1 MSTTTRTLKRSLRA
15 SFVAKTACFSMNR
28 FLLFSILVFF
38 TACGSIKHLPPAENN
53 HTVEVRDSVRIKD
66 SLVIKTKSV
75 YKDYGSLLDTLRITD
90 DLGRGSMKSWVDT
103 TNHVLAGKLTLEQS
117 EDRTRV
123 EYKDREVHDTLRIK
137 ESFPVPVEVKTTP
150 KAYPWSLA
158 LNFLF
163 LSLTGIWIYFKI
175 QKKKIGLK

>member
-1 MSTTTRTLKRSLRA
+1 MMSYTTRTLKRSLRA
-15 SFVAKTACFSMNR
+15 RYGAKMACFVMNR
-28 FLLFSILVFF
+28 FLLFSLLVIFA
-38 TACGSIKHLPPAENN
+38 ACGSIKHLPPAENN

-75 YKDYGSLLDTLRITD
+75 YKDYGSLLDTLKITD

-117 EDRTRV
+117 EDRTKI
-123 EYKDREVHDTLRIK
+123 EYRDREVHDTLRIK
-137 ESFPVPVEVKTTP
+137 EPFPVPVEVKTTP

-158 LNFLF
+158 LNFVFIVLI
-163 LSLTGIWIYFKI
+163 GGWIYLKV
-175 QKKKIGLK
+175 KKFPLVK